1 MAGAEVNVT
10 PGINTVNSLNSD
22 CATKKFETL
31 FSKNQNAKPIIMNPA
46 MTLTFAN
53 TDTADLVLPR
63 IFIKSSF
70 TPLFL

>member
-31 FSKNQNAKPIIMNPA
+31 FSKNQNANPS
-46 MTLTFAN
+46 L
-53 TDTADLVLPR
+53 
-63 IFIKSSF
+63 
-70 TPLFL
+70 